1 MAQIG
6 IALSSEERTGPE
18 LVDAAAKAEQAG
30 FQAGWISDHFHPW
43 NDAQGQSPFVWA
55 VLGGIAAVTRSTSWM
70 TAVTCPTVRTHPA
83 IVAHAA
89 STVATLMPGRFRLGV
104 GSGEA
109 LNERVLGD
117 DWPYAEERLELLE
130 EAVEIIRLLW
140 EGGVQSHEGKHY
152 LVQHARLY
160 SLPDTPPPI
169 LVSGFGPAA
178 IEVAARIGDGFV
190 TTKPAADDLA
200 LYREHGGKGPGQSS
214 LKVCYGPDADECLRT
229 VHRLWPNSG
238 LPGELAQILP
248 TPAHFEQ
255 ASELVTPESL
265 ADKFACGPDP
275 EVHVAAIQKHVD
287 AGYDEIFV
295 GHVGPGHDAF
305 LEFYGRE
312 ILPRFG

>member
-43 NDAQGQSPFVWA
+43 NDAQGQSPFVWS
-55 VLGGIAAVTRSTSWM
+55 VLGGIAAVTQRTGWM

-83 IVAHAA
+83 IIAHAA
-89 STVATLMPGRFRLGV
+89 ATVATLMPGRFRLGV

-140 EGGVQSHEGKHY
+140 EGGVKSHETKHY
-152 LVQHARLY
+152 IVQHARLY
-160 SLPDTPPPI
+160 SLPETPPPI
-169 LVSGFGPAA
+169 LVSGFGPRA
-178 IEVAARIGDGFV
+178 IELAARIGDGFV
-190 TTKPAADDLA
+190 TTKPAADDLQA
-200 LYREHGGKGPGQSS
+200 YRDHGGTGPGTAA

-255 ASELVTPESL
+255 AAELVTPESL
-265 ADKFACGPDP
+265 AGSFACGPDP
-275 EVHVAAIQKHVD
+275 EVHAKAIQQYVD
-287 AGYDEIFV
+287 AGYDEIYV

-305 LEFYGRE
+305 LEFYAHE
-312 ILPRFG
+312 ILPRFV